1 MKPKFFIFFLET
13 SRRRN
18 WLRRGKKEKTPE
30 DQPRAENGAEP
41 AAAAAAA
48 AAVGERQFIT
58 KFRC

>member
-41 AAAAAAA
+41 AAAAAA
-48 AAVGERQFIT
+48 VGERQVIT
-58 KFRC
+58 KLRC

>member
-1 MKPKFFIFFLET
+1 MFHIFLET

-48 AAVGERQFIT
+48 VGERQVIT
-58 KFRC
+58 KLRC